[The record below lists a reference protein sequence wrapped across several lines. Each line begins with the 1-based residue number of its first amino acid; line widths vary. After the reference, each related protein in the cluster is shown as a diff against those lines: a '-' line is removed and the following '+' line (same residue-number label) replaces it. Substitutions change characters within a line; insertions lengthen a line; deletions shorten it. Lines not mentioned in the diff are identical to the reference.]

1 MEASA
6 VTPSAMIVQMKTK
19 APLDWAISPPTPFPV
34 MLRTG
39 TNLTDLGEPI
49 LSAICMVLVIILV
62 IERPASVKWKLPD
75 QT

>member
-1 MEASA
+1 VSA

-34 MLRTG
+34 MWRTG

-75 QT
+75 KT